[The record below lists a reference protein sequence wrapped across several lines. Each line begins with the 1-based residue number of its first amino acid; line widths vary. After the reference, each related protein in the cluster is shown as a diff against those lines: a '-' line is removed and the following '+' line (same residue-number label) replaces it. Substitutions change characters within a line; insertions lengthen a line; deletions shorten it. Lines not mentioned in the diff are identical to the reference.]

1 MPQNQTLPQVWLCVH
16 ACVHVGMCS
25 VCVCFTF
32 VCPCT
37 YTYVCVSPPLCVCVT
52 CATHP
57 LLPSP
62 LAVAGLPFNAQP
74 KKGVKFNSKEDS
86 GNTEKLAQVQTY
98 STYQCYSVAMG
109 CIAMG
114 CVAMGCVA
122 MGCVAMLTYEKGVI
136 TVGLA
141 EGAATFYL

>member
-1 MPQNQTLPQVWLCVH
+1 MYIYVCVC
-16 ACVHVGMCS
+16 AS
-25 VCVCFTF
+25 VCVTS
-32 VCPCT
+32 
-37 YTYVCVSPPLCVCVT
+37 YVPIPAPLPVCVCVT

-98 STYQCYSVAMG
+98 STY
-109 CIAMG
+109 
-114 CVAMGCVA
+114 
-122 MGCVAMLTYEKGVI
+122 
-136 TVGLA
+136 
-141 EGAATFYL
+141 

>member
-1 MPQNQTLPQVWLCVH
+1 M
-16 ACVHVGMCS
+16 
-25 VCVCFTF
+25 
-32 VCPCT
+32 
-37 YTYVCVSPPLCVCVT
+37 CVCVT

-98 STYQCYSVAMG
+98 STYQCYSVAM
-109 CIAMG
+109 
-114 CVAMGCVA
+114 V
-122 MGCVAMLTYEKGVI
+122 MLPGVHCHGVHWHADI
-136 TVGLA
+136 HMRKVS
-141 EGAATFYL
+141 